1 MSIMSARRLLHTARE
16 GARWSLA
23 REDRDVFVLHEPAG
37 GGSPERIGLAR
48 FLDGDPAAPER
59 RALLD
64 LVATLAEAASADG
77 PVTGAPPEAGAAA
90 AEPSPGEAV
99 LEPPRTV
106 A

>member
-1 MSIMSARRLLHTARE
+1 MSARRLLHTSSE

-23 REDRDVFVLHEPAG
+23 RENRDVFVLREDG
-37 GGSPERIGLAR
+37 GALERIGLAR

-64 LVATLAEAASADG
+64 LVATLAEAV

-90 AEPSPGEAV
+90 AEPSPGEAAV
-99 LEPPRTV
+99 
-106 A
+106 

>member
-1 MSIMSARRLLHTARE
+1 MSARRLLHTSPE

-23 REDRDVFVLHEPAG
+23 REDREVFVLHEAG
-37 GGSPERIGLAR
+37 GAPERIGLAR

-59 RALLD
+59 RALID
-64 LVATLAEAASADG
+64 LVATLAEAV

-99 LEPPRTV
+99 L
-106 A
+106 

>member
-1 MSIMSARRLLHTARE
+1 MSARRLLHTGPE

-23 REDRDVFVLHEPAG
+23 RADRDVFVLHEPAG
-37 GGSPERIGLAR
+37 GGALERIGLAR

-64 LVATLAEAASADG
+64 LVATLIEAV

-90 AEPSPGEAV
+90 AEPSPGEA
-99 LEPPRTV
+99 T